1 MELPLSSCCHQSCT
15 HQPPRTSTLLTVIFE
30 GLLDS
35 YTDEQLLQYFQ
46 QSPKL
51 VTTRNESVR
60 ILSPSLIVKPHPS
73 NMDYNDELSA
83 LELAHTR
90 GIRVPG
96 VRRVVRGEHLLIMD
110 RIHGLTLEQ
119 LWPNLGWLDT
129 FRIAWQLRSFLC
141 IMRSITSQ
149 TTSGVHTDTARSEW
163 LQDVYGSTPH
173 ASPSAFSA
181 SDFSNA
187 ALIGAS
193 RAQTSCS
200 NPPPNISLFTR
211 TLHLAT

>member
-60 ILSPSLIVKPHPS
+60 ILSPSLIVKPYPS

-83 LELAHTR
+83 LELVHTR

-119 LWPNLGWLDT
+119 LWSNLGWLDT

-141 IMRSITSQ
+141 IMHSITSQ
-149 TTSGVHTDTARSEW
+149 TTSGVHIGRARSE
-163 LQDVYGSTPH
+163 
-173 ASPSAFSA
+173 
-181 SDFSNA
+181 
-187 ALIGAS
+187 
-193 RAQTSCS
+193 
-200 NPPPNISLFTR
+200 
-211 TLHLAT
+211 